1 MVEPATLYTADDRL
15 ARYSELVTPV
25 AAR

>member
-15 ARYSELVTPV
+15 TRYSELVRRV
-25 AAR
+25 AAH